1 MTISIYQYKW
11 NTLTISVI
19 KNVFLWL
26 RRVAGLCGPDGEG
39 PAVTQYPP
47 VKSAICSV
55 QQFLVW
61 PLLTDLGWLGRL
73 GSSRTSFTEGRSG
86 RAAKLSS
93 AQTFL
98 VNKTQHSPVQ
108 STLQL
113 SAAASTV
120 LSSQQSHRCLFVV
133 QCQLSSLSPPP
144 PHHHHHRSIFFVC
157 PEK

>member
-61 PLLTDLGWLGRL
+61 PLLTDLSVEIYFPGPGVCIVLLLLLAAREHAADQALGAGHSGGGAGLIFFLVRVLNQRADL
-73 GSSRTSFTEGRSG
+73 GHTYSRTMTK
-86 RAAKLSS
+86 A
-93 AQTFL
+93 
-98 VNKTQHSPVQ
+98 
-108 STLQL
+108 
-113 SAAASTV
+113 
-120 LSSQQSHRCLFVV
+120 
-133 QCQLSSLSPPP
+133 
-144 PHHHHHRSIFFVC
+144 
-157 PEK
+157 